1 MRLTGI
7 GMILDD
13 FRLDGKTALVTG
25 AGRGLGRAMAEALAE
40 AGANVVLAARS
51 ADALE
56 SAATAFRHLG
66 IRALAVP
73 TDVTVDADL
82 ERLVGRTLEE
92 LGRIDVLVNNHGT
105 TFRAPAHEYPL
116 AEWDRVMNVN
126 LRSVFQLTTRV
137 AREMIAAGRGGKII
151 SIASVLSEI
160 GVPLV
165 PPYTASKGAIR
176 ALTKAW
182 AVEWAQ
188 YGINVNAIGPGYFRT
203 EMTEPLYQNPERQA
217 IVMNR
222 VAIKRW
228 GRPEDLKGAVVFLAA
243 PASDYVTGQVL
254 YVDGGWLAK

>member
-1 MRLTGI
+1 MV
-7 GMILDD
+7 LDE

-25 AGRGLGRAMAEALAE
+25 ASRGLGRAMAEALAE

-56 SAATAFRHLG
+56 KVAEG
-66 IRALAVP
+66 IRALGVETLPVP
-73 TDVTVDADL
+73 ADL
-82 ERLVGRTLEE
+82 TVEERLDHLVEAALRTF
-92 LGRIDVLVNNHGT
+92 GRIDILVNNHGT
-105 TFRAPAHEYPL
+105 TFRAPACEYPT
-116 AEWDRVMNVN
+116 AEWDRVMEVN
-126 LRSVFQLTTRV
+126 LRSVFLLTTRV

-151 SIASVLSEI
+151 NIASLLSEI

-165 PPYTASKGAIR
+165 PPYAASKGAIR
-176 ALTKAW
+176 SLTKAW

-188 YGINVNAIGPGYFRT
+188 YRINVNAIGPGYFRT
-203 EMTEPLYQNPERQA
+203 EMTEPLFHDPERSR
-217 IVMNR
+217 IVMER

-228 GRPEDLKGAVVFLAA
+228 GDPKDLKGAVVFLAS